1 MKQVARHR
9 ALRLV
14 IFNHKGGVGKTTLTI
29 NVADSLVAMGF
40 KVLVVDSDPQCNLT
54 AQLVEES
61 VVNDLLD
68 ASDTADGTTI
78 WSGLKP
84 IVEATG
90 NVRPIEP
97 IETGLGIYLLPGD
110 IRLAEFE
117 QELSPL
123 WADCFQRKLKGFRG
137 TTALSALVDDV
148 CRRYEID
155 YVFYDSGPNIGPLN
169 RVILLDCDGFI
180 VPAACD
186 VFSLRALKT
195 VGHTLASWIRD
206 WKTISELAPDGI
218 DVLPGRPKLLGYIPQ
233 RFRIYAGGPTTEH
246 AEMLPQI
253 EKSMHS
259 DLVVLLRRI
268 DPALVVEKPTKLGE
282 VKDFGGLAVAA
293 QKQGTSIARVNSGT
307 ADQRAAARS
316 VFDHIAQN
324 IVKRCS
330 E

>member
-1 MKQVARHR
+1 
-9 ALRLV
+9 
-14 IFNHKGGVGKTTLTI
+14 
-29 NVADSLVAMGF
+29 MGF